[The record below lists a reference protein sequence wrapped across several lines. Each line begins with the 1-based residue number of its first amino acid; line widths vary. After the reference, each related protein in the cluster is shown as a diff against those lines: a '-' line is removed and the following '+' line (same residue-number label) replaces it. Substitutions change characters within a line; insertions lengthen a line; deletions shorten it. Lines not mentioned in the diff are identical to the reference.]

1 MYWKKQNRPLVI
13 FFCFVPLVWFFFFL
27 FEVSIMFITYF
38 HVRSRMSVTELRAWV
53 VGWKITW
60 QWGSR
65 VCLDCSAALSPYA
78 YPFFIVISTAHA
90 SVSLACE
97 LKSPPFAKP
106 DQSQLPV
113 KYVPEFLLA
122 VIRPSSVIASCRDLT
137 ANLKG
142 FVLPHPPDTNCFI
155 RLCFVRFDLSWPNEQ
170 R

>member
-1 MYWKKQNRPLVI
+1 
-13 FFCFVPLVWFFFFL
+13 
-27 FEVSIMFITYF
+27 MFITYF

-65 VCLDCSAALSPYA
+65 VCLDCSAALLPYA
-78 YPFFIVISTAHA
+78 CPFFIVISTAHA
-90 SVSLACE
+90 SVSLARE
-97 LKSPPFAKP
+97 LKSPPFAKL

-122 VIRPSSVIASCRDLT
+122 VIRPSSLIASCRNLT

-142 FVLPHPPDTNCFI
+142 FVLPPPPPDTNCFI

-170 R
+170 C